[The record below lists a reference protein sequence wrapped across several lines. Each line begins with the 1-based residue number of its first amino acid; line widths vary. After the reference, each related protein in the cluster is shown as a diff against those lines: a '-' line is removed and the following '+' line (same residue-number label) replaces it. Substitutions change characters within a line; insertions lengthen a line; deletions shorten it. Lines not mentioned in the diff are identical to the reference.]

1 MMQHNI
7 IVMEQTQKRELAMGN
22 FGQQKLYCVW
32 HKYHSGMSW
41 GMHPEN
47 QSSSEIVINNYS
59 I

>member
-7 IVMEQTQKRELAMGN
+7 IVMEQTQQRELGN